1 MEKKKNL
8 DPMTETVTVTLPRAT
23 GKEENFVF
31 VGFNGRGYNILRGEP
46 VSVPRPVAE
55 ILDEAERQ
63 QLRQEQFIR
72 RQLESVGQSARNAGL
87 R

>member
-8 DPMTETVTVTLPRAT
+8 DPMTETVSVTLPRAT

>member
-1 MEKKKNL
+1 MEKTVVSK
-8 DPMTETVTVTLPRAT
+8 PEQETVSVTLPRAT